1 MGGDPGV
8 RLLVALI
15 RGYQVLLSPLLGGA
29 CRFEPT
35 CSHYGIEA
43 ITTHGSIRGGWL
55 TVKRIARCQPFGG
68 SGFDPVPPRH
78 PH

>member
-29 CRFEPT
+29 CRFEPS

-43 ITTHGSIRGGWL
+43 IITHGSIRGGWL

-68 SGFDPVPPRH
+68 SGVDPVPPRR